1 VVLLSKKFDHQ
12 TTPLFSG
19 VVNHAKKNP
28 IQFHIP
34 GHKKG
39 VGMNPDFRQFIG
51 DNALSIDLINI
62 GPLDDLH
69 HPKGMIKEAQQL
81 AADAFGADYTFFNV
95 QGTSGAI
102 MTMIMSVCG
111 PGDKIIIPRNVHK
124 SISSAIIFA
133 GAIPVFIHPAMDK
146 KLGIA
151 HGITTS
157 SVKTALEQNPDA
169 KAILV
174 INPTY
179 FGVAANLKEI
189 VQVAHSFEVP
199 VLVDEA
205 HGVHIHFHEDLPM
218 SAMEAGA
225 DMAATSVHKLGG
237 SMTQSSVLNVKGKLV
252 SPKRVQTV
260 ISMLTTTSTS
270 YLLLSSL
277 DAARKQLVLH
287 GEEMI
292 SKAITLAN
300 KARKEINQIPRMY
313 CMGEEI
319 LGGDESTFDFDPTK
333 LLIHVR
339 DLGLSGF
346 EVENWLREEANIEVE
361 MSDLYNILC
370 LVTPGDTEANIDAL
384 LAALRKL
391 TNLTTES
398 NQKITPV
405 SIELPNIPRLAVTP
419 RDAFYSE
426 TELVPFDQSAG
437 RIIAEFIMV
446 YPPGI
451 PVLLPGE
458 IISEDNLNYIMY
470 NKEVGLPVQGPED
483 FDFRYLRV
491 IKEHRAIR

>member
-1 VVLLSKKFDHQ
+1 
-12 TTPLFSG
+12 
-19 VVNHAKKNP
+19 
-28 IQFHIP
+28 
-34 GHKKG
+34 
-39 VGMNPDFRQFIG
+39 
-51 DNALSIDLINI
+51 
-62 GPLDDLH
+62 
-69 HPKGMIKEAQQL
+69 
-81 AADAFGADYTFFNV
+81 
-95 QGTSGAI
+95 
-102 MTMIMSVCG
+102 
-111 PGDKIIIPRNVHK
+111 
-124 SISSAIIFA
+124 
-133 GAIPVFIHPAMDK
+133 
-146 KLGIA
+146 
-151 HGITTS
+151 
-157 SVKTALEQNPDA
+157 
-169 KAILV
+169 
-174 INPTY
+174 
-179 FGVAANLKEI
+179 
-189 VQVAHSFEVP
+189 
-199 VLVDEA
+199 
-205 HGVHIHFHEDLPM
+205 
-218 SAMEAGA
+218 MEAGA

-237 SMTQSSVLNVKGKLV
+237 SMTQSSVLNVRGKLI

-270 YLLLSSL
+270 YLLLASL

-300 KARKEINQIPRMY
+300 KARTAINQIPGLY

-319 LGGDESTFDFDPTK
+319 LSGEESTYDFDPTK

-346 EVENWLREEANIEVE
+346 EVEGWLREEANIEVE

-384 LAALRKL
+384 IAALNKL
-391 TNLTTES
+391 TTLTIES
-398 NQKITPV
+398 NHKITPV
-405 SIELPNIPRLAVTP
+405 SIELPNIPRLAMTP